1 MSEILTRKFSA
12 SSKYL
17 YIIRDEEK
25 NITIKIIIS
34 WQLDQQG
41 NLTVAFDK
49 TIFDKSIAW
58 NIKD

>member
-17 YIIRDEEK
+17 YIIKDEEK
-25 NITIKIIIS
+25 NITIKIIVS

-41 NLTVAFDK
+41 SLIVAFSK
-49 TIFDKSIAW
+49 TIFG
-58 NIKD
+58 